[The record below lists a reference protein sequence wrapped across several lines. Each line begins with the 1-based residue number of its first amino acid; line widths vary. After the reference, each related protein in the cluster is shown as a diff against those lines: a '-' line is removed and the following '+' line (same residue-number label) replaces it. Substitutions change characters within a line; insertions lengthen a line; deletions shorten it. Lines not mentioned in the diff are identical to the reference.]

1 MTAREC
7 RDLAREIEQTFEGV
21 ECWYDELT
29 YHFMVCSD
37 DRRPIL
43 IPTTYYQALW
53 GFAVL
58 IQPSEPIPGEVC
70 EIEWTGEGES
80 LPSIVDRDALL
91 AVAETLEDC
100 ACRDSDL
107 TALGCSCL
115 AKRILEACGGLPC

>member
-29 YHFMVCSD
+29 NHFMMCSD

-58 IQPSEPIPGEVC
+58 IQP
-70 EIEWTGEGES
+70 
-80 LPSIVDRDALL
+80 D
-91 AVAETLEDC
+91 
-100 ACRDSDL
+100 
-107 TALGCSCL
+107 
-115 AKRILEACGGLPC
+115 